1 MRKVYLWI
9 LGASGFAA
17 LLLLYGAAPLQLRV
31 LAAVVVVG
39 VYCGALAVFG
49 EKFVLEGMVLVVVLT
64 GIAYGLLRISV
75 AFSAARSGS
84 ETTFEI
90 SVHARG
96 GAGGGPAPDVG
107 QAPKHVPQSLGM

>member
-96 GAGGGPAPDVG
+96 GGPAPDVG